1 MSASK
6 KTAVAGAAFLVFWGA
21 LATYT
26 ALLPP
31 KARSQL
37 AYDPVFFPALLI
49 GLGILLSLVI
59 IGQGLHAGR
68 QARGVARKE
77 EAGHDLRRVLALV
90 IVVGLYFAA
99 MPVLGFIISS
109 TLLIPI
115 FTTVLGY
122 RRWPV
127 VAGLAVFGPI
137 VVWFLFTY
145 GLKAPLPA
153 FMGG

>member
-6 KTAVAGAAFLVFWGA
+6 KTAVAGAAFLMFWGA
-21 LATYT
+21 LATYA
-26 ALLPP
+26 ALLPA

-49 GLGILLSLVI
+49 GLGIALLAR
-59 IGQGLHAGR
+59 HHRAGPPCR
-68 QARGVARKE
+68 PACRWRCAQA
-77 EAGHDLRRVLALV
+77 EAGHDVRRVLALV
-90 IVVGLYFAA
+90 VVVGLYFAA

-109 TLLIPI
+109 TLFIPV